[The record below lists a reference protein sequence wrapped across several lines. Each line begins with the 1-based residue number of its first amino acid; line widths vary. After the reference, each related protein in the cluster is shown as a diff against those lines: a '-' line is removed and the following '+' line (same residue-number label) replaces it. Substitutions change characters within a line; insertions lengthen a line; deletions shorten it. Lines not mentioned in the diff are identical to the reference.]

1 MESVSSHFK
10 AKIHELPIND
20 DCGFLSAGLFCGCVR
35 FDRSLKTYVDH
46 RFMILSV
53 CVAQGFISLSLVHSI
68 YSRSTQLCTQQT
80 KKMAFLPTTT
90 IRTHCETDHI
100 RGDNYIRMEGDS
112 NTNIKPQTWKYE
124 CKNTNIIE

>member
-68 YSRSTQLCTQQT
+68 YTVVVRSFARSKQKKWPSCQQQQFARIVKQITFEETIIFEWKETQTQT
-80 KKMAFLPTTT
+80 
-90 IRTHCETDHI
+90 
-100 RGDNYIRMEGDS
+100 
-112 NTNIKPQTWKYE
+112 
-124 CKNTNIIE
+124 